1 MFPPPHTRA
10 RTCLIR
16 TQNEKQLVEKH
27 AAAFAAKKRSLDLA
41 RYAECAEARG
51 SPTTRYAAA
60 VLREK
65 QNLAAAKVSK
75 KNKALYSRV
84 FL

>member
-1 MFPPPHTRA
+1 M
-10 RTCLIR
+10 
-16 TQNEKQLVEKH
+16 EKH

-41 RYAECAEARG
+41 RYAESAESRG

-65 QNLAAAKVSK
+65 QNRVAAKVSQ
-75 KNKALYSRV
+75 NNQKAL
-84 FL
+84 